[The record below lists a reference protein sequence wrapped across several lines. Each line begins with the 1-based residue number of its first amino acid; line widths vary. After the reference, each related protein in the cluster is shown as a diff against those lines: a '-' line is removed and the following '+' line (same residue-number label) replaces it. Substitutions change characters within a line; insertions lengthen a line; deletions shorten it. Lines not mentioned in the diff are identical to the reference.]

1 MNQDNQATFPRLPTL
16 PVFEM
21 ILLYL
26 FLFPQISSTPLPSFS
41 ADDLVS
47 HLSEK
52 VGAIKG
58 ELSSPYHTDLLTSI
72 CIQLLSLESVL
83 TFEISLQCALAPVPC
98 HLPKEVRVSHLSC
111 KTNFFLLIFS

>member
-1 MNQDNQATFPRLPTL
+1 MAQDNRATFPRLPTL
-16 PVFEM
+16 TGFEM

-41 ADDLVS
+41 ADDLAS

-58 ELSSPYHTDLLTSI
+58 ELSSHCHTDLLTSI
-72 CIQLLSLESVL
+72 CIHLLSLESGL
-83 TFEISLQCALAPVPC
+83 TSEISLLCALAPVPC
-98 HLPKEVRVSHLSC
+98 HLPKEVRVSHLSR
-111 KTNFFLLIFS
+111 KINFFLLIFS

>member
-83 TFEISLQCALAPVPC
+83 TFEISSSVHWPQCPVTCP
-98 HLPKEVRVSHLSC
+98 RR
-111 KTNFFLLIFS
+111 